1 MPHCHLHG
9 AIPGSYMRTRPV
21 LAGLA
26 PRIVALRRSGVT
38 VRGIAASLGAS
49 RSGVQGLLARLGLAG
64 ERPPRTRRPVLLSR
78 KARTAIGLLTHPLAR
93 RLTWRERVVLQ
104 ALVRGQSAQ
113 ALAPEA
119 GVGAS
124 ALSERLA
131 AAQRRLAR
139 PWRRRS
145 RARRHPPADLAEL
158 LTTLE
163 AYRPDRPT
171 SRGRRYE

>member
-1 MPHCHLHG
+1 MPHEPLHC
-9 AIPGSYMRTRPV
+9 PDCGSYMRTRPV

-49 RSGVQGLLARLGLAG
+49 RSGVQGLLARLGLTG

-78 KARTAIGLLTHPLAR
+78 KARAAIGLLTHPLAR

-104 ALVRGQSAQ
+104 ALVRGQTAQ
-113 ALAPEA
+113 ALAAED
-119 GVGAS
+119 GIGAS
-124 ALSERLA
+124 ALSERLHA
-131 AAQRRLAR
+131 ARRRLAR

-145 RARRHPPADLAEL
+145 RARRPAPLDPATWAA
-158 LTTLE
+158 LTE
-163 AYRPDRPT
+163 
-171 SRGRRYE
+171 GF